1 MNPLKQ
7 ILRPRTFLCAFL
19 WAVLLFGC
27 GSSVDDREQIRAAYG
42 EPDEMLQG
50 GGGPYWFEVWYY
62 DEEGFGY
69 EFRRSAPKCGGGTD
83 FYLSG
88 TFRYDPVTRRT
99 GEIKIP
105 EEASVGASKR
115 SLVGP

>member
-1 MNPLKQ
+1 MNA
-7 ILRPRTFLCAFL
+7 LRINFRLRTFLCGFL

-27 GSSVDDREQIRAAYG
+27 GGSVDDREQIRTAYG

-69 EFRRSAPKCGGGTD
+69 QFRRSAPKCGGGTD
-83 FYLSG
+83 YYLSG

-99 GEIKIP
+99 GEIEIP
-105 EEASVGASKR
+105 EAASGGASKR
-115 SLVGP
+115 SLLGP